1 MVSDIKQLIDTI
13 EDEVYT
19 VLKESSVKS
28 FNVMKEYQQFDEVSL
43 RKVDVNI
50 LITPSIYENHYE
62 MSHRIGNI
70 VRNTY
75 RIDVMVFISLS
86 ALAKNRFLLHTIV
99 EYILERLVGKDL
111 GRFHIQTQKL
121 YQESFPRNNEFFM
134 TAITFTYNYDEIGAV
149 T

>member
-1 MVSDIKQLIDTI
+1 MVEDIKQLIDNI

-19 VLKESSVKS
+19 VLKENSIKN
-28 FNVMKEYQQFDEVSL
+28 FKITKEYQQFDDVTL

-62 MSHRIGNI
+62 MQHRIGNVI
-70 VRNTY
+70 RNTY
-75 RIDVMVFISLS
+75 RVDVIIFVSLS
-86 ALAKNRFLLHTIV
+86 ALAKNRFLLYTIV

-111 GRFHIQTQKL
+111 GRFHIRAQKL